1 MKVYVGL
8 DLACRGSHEA
18 FALGQDGEVI
28 ASGLRFATEASEMTR
43 VREKIMALRPGA
55 EIWWISEPTGVKWMT
70 VGHYFVGSG
79 DRYFLVSNQ
88 KAHDL
93 RRFWA
98 RHVKNDSVD
107 AEALARIGFMAP
119 QVLRPI
125 KIDARSNALSRWVKR
140 QFRTGRAFGKLKKAF
155 WDLADLLVPG
165 VRRVLDDP
173 LSVVGKAF
181 FERYANPFSVVRL
194 GPKRFMATMSKAA
207 GRYANEAVILAL
219 YEVCERAV
227 KAHLKAGA
235 SLDFADLHEELRL
248 ALEEL
253 EQSAARQV
261 RIREKLEELSKEL
274 DPDGNVRSIPGL
286 GTVTAAACLAA
297 LGSRDF
303 HSGKAFRA
311 YTGLVPRVAES
322 GQSLSKGR
330 SLTKA
335 GPAWLRSAL
344 YIAAETARRWDPQ
357 LAAVYH
363 RAMVEKGHPHRKAV
377 CAVATHLADRVYAVW
392 RDQRKYIVR
401 DLEGNAVTPRQAR
414 TLISHEINV
423 PQEIRSRLRKTV
435 PLKKKGSMAAASKGR
450 GSPKGLPKQRMLPN
464 RE

>member
-1 MKVYVGL
+1 L
-8 DLACRGSHEA
+8 DLASKGKHEV
-18 FALGQDGEVI
+18 FAVSQDGEVV
-28 ASGLRFATEASEMTR
+28 ASGLSFATEASEMTR
-43 VREKIMALRPGA
+43 VREKIRALRPGA
-55 EIWWISEPTGVKWMT
+55 EIWWISEPTGTQWMT
-70 VGHYFVGSG
+70 IGHYFVGSG
-79 DRYFLVSNQ
+79 DSYFLVSNQ

-125 KIDARSNALSRWVKR
+125 KIDARANALTRWVKR
-140 QFRTGRAFGKLKKAF
+140 QFRAGRAFGKLKRAF
-155 WDLADLLVPG
+155 WDLADVLVPG

-181 FERYANPFSVVRL
+181 FERYANPFTVVRL
-194 GPKRFMATMSKAA
+194 GRKRFTAVMERAA
-207 GRYANEAVILAL
+207 GRYAGPAVISAL
-219 YEVCERAV
+219 YEACERAV
-227 KAHLKAGA
+227 EAHLKAGA

-253 EQSAARQV
+253 EQSVSRQA
-261 RIREKLEELSKEL
+261 RIRKRLEELSKEL
-274 DPDGNVRSIPGL
+274 DPQGIVRSIPGL
-286 GTVTAAACLAA
+286 GVVTGAACLAA
-297 LGSRDF
+297 LVSRDF
-303 HSGKAFRA
+303 RNGKAFRA

-357 LAAVYH
+357 LAAIYH
-363 RAMVEKGHPHRKAV
+363 RAMVEKGHPHKKAV
-377 CAVATHLADRVYAVW
+377 CAVATHLADRVYAIW

-401 DLEGNAVTPRQAR
+401 DLEGNAVTPRLAR
-414 TLISHEINV
+414 TVITHAIEV
-423 PQEIRSRLRKTV
+423 PEEVRGRLRKTL
-435 PLKKKGSMAAASKGR
+435 PLKRKGSMAAATKGR
-450 GSPKGLPKQRMLPN
+450 GSPEGLPKQHMLPS